1 MKKYFEMQKET
12 LLEIN
17 GGSEETYDV
26 GHKIGYFFGKIG
38 GFIDRVTEIFK

>member
-1 MKKYFEMQKET
+1 MKKCTELLKEA
-12 LLEIN
+12 LIEIN